1 MFEHLLCSCQILR
14 LRLVFSFE
22 STNKASILKST
33 FFIRFS
39 YIKTKQLK
47 ISQVMY
53 YKLKAK
59 EVEQEEEA
67 RKFIAEYGEEAYIAT
82 QKLL

>member
-1 MFEHLLCSCQILR
+1 MFEHLLCGCQILR

-33 FFIRFS
+33 FFCVS